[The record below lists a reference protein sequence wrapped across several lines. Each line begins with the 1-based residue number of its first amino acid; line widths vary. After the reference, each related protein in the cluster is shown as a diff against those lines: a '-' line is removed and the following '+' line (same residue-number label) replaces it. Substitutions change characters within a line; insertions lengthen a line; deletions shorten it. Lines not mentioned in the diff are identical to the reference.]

1 MATYFPEVKKTI
13 PYEGPDSRNPL
24 AFKHYD
30 AKRKVRGKTMAEHL
44 KFAVAYWHTMRGSG
58 ADPFGGGVYDRPWL
72 KGSDEMAIAHN
83 TLDALFEFVTKL
95 GAPYYCFHDR
105 DVAPEGATVSE
116 SAKNLETL
124 VKAAK
129 QRQRDT
135 GVKLLWG
142 TANLFSHPRYTH
154 GAATNPDPRVF
165 AYAASQIRH
174 AIDAT
179 IELGGTGYVFWGGR
193 EGYASLINTNMRQEQ
208 EQLARMLHMA
218 VAYGRKSG
226 FKGMFF
232 IEPKPKEPTT
242 HQYDHDAAT
251 TLSFLR
257 EFGLLDD
264 FMLNIEA
271 NHATLAYHSWEHEV
285 AVASQAGKLGSL
297 DINRGDQT
305 VGWDTDQFPTNMY
318 DAALIMV
325 AVLQQKGLRYGGL
338 NFDAK
343 VRRGSFDTVDLFHAH
358 IGGMDTF
365 ARALLVADK
374 IIADGALSKPMK
386 ERYKGYTSGM
396 GKKILAGKTSLPE
409 LEAWAGKQG
418 EPDLISGR
426 QEALENVLNQ
436 YLYDV
441 KL

>member
-154 GAATNPDPRVF
+154 GAATNPD
-165 AYAASQIRH
+165 
-174 AIDAT
+174 
-179 IELGGTGYVFWGGR
+179 
-193 EGYASLINTNMRQEQ
+193 
-208 EQLARMLHMA
+208 
-218 VAYGRKSG
+218 
-226 FKGMFF
+226 
-232 IEPKPKEPTT
+232 
-242 HQYDHDAAT
+242 
-251 TLSFLR
+251 
-257 EFGLLDD
+257 
-264 FMLNIEA
+264 
-271 NHATLAYHSWEHEV
+271 
-285 AVASQAGKLGSL
+285 
-297 DINRGDQT
+297 
-305 VGWDTDQFPTNMY
+305 
-318 DAALIMV
+318 
-325 AVLQQKGLRYGGL
+325 
-338 NFDAK
+338 
-343 VRRGSFDTVDLFHAH
+343 
-358 IGGMDTF
+358 
-365 ARALLVADK
+365 
-374 IIADGALSKPMK
+374 
-386 ERYKGYTSGM
+386 
-396 GKKILAGKTSLPE
+396 
-409 LEAWAGKQG
+409 
-418 EPDLISGR
+418 
-426 QEALENVLNQ
+426 
-436 YLYDV
+436 
-441 KL
+441 